1 MDRRQFIQAGAV
13 ALIAGSACGP
23 SDDSS
28 KKPATGTG
36 GGDTGTAAIAKP
48 PLAVA
53 GPRLS
58 VTIQGLYVV
67 ERKGSQAV
75 VHLIDAAKVGMPA
88 HRAELTVL
96 ASLLD
101 QAKTS
106 APTRKDPAGGGNENW
121 VWDLTGV
128 NVTMPPSPNGG
139 NDLSEDQP
147 SSEDSLDIPTTDAGW
162 QSPARRLDLK
172 MTCGASHI
180 TRYDA
185 MTSSISLTHGHLGVG
200 VPTGYGKSTVWAFA
214 DPSGKILLNR
224 AISDIGTYSCPIGTQ
239 PLVVQ
244 IGSAKLVILANN
256 AVGMTI
262 QNLPI
267 GAIPPCPAPC
277 SPNMAHFAALSGV
290 VKPSSSIPITVTKF
304 DPLKMADAGAGYRQ
318 GGSVVGASL
327 RCDRAC
333 SL

>member
-1 MDRRQFIQAGAV
+1 MRIDRRQFIQAGAV

-23 SDDSS
+23 NDDSS
-28 KKPATGTG
+28 RKPPAGTG
-36 GGDTGTAAIAKP
+36 GAAGGTGTAAGAKP
-48 PLAVA
+48 PTSAA
-53 GPRLS
+53 GARLS

-75 VHLIDAAKVGMPA
+75 VHLIDATKVGMPT

-106 APTRKDPAGGGNENW
+106 APTRKDPAGSDQNW

-147 SSEDSLDIPTTDAGW
+147 SSEDSLDIPITDAGW
-162 QSPARRLDLK
+162 QSPARMLDLK
-172 MTCGASHI
+172 TVCGASHI

-214 DPSGKILLNR
+214 DPSGKMLLNR
-224 AISDIGTYSCPIGTQ
+224 AISDLGTYTCPIGAQ

-244 IGSAKLVILANN
+244 IGSAKLVILANK
-256 AVGMTI
+256 VVEMTI

-267 GAIPPCPAPC
+267 GPLPVCPAPC
-277 SPNMAHFAALSGV
+277 QPNMAHFAALSGV
-290 VKPSSSIPITVTKF
+290 VDKQFDPTITVTKF
-304 DPLKMADAGAGYRQ
+304 DPLKMADAGAGYCP
-318 GGSVVGASL
+318 GGSV
-327 RCDRAC
+327 
-333 SL
+333 